1 MRSMSFPWVRRLNIT
16 KMSIILK
23 LVRRFKAILI
33 KKISQF
39 LLKTDRLI
47 VEVPGNQRTNSQNY
61 WDQKKKKNLNQQIQ
75 MTYIILFENLL

>member
-1 MRSMSFPWVRRLNIT
+1 MSFPLVRRLNIT

-33 KKISQF
+33 KIPEF

-47 VEVPGNQRTNSQNY
+47 LEVPGNQRTNSQNY
-61 WDQKKKKNLNQQIQ
+61 SEKKKNKTNK
-75 MTYIILFENLL
+75 FR

>member
-1 MRSMSFPWVRRLNIT
+1 MSFPWVRRLNIT

-61 WDQKKKKNLNQQIQ
+61 WDQKKKKFKPTNSDDLHYFI
-75 MTYIILFENLL
+75 

>member
-1 MRSMSFPWVRRLNIT
+1 MSFPWVRRLNIT

-33 KKISQF
+33 KKIPQF

-47 VEVPGNQRTNSQNY
+47 LEVPGNQRTNSQNY

>member
-23 LVRRFKAILI
+23 LVRRFKAILL
-33 KKISQF
+33 KKIPQF

-47 VEVPGNQRTNSQNY
+47 LEVPGNQRTNSQNY
-61 WDQKKKKNLNQQIQ
+61 WDQKKKKFKPTNSDDLHYFI
-75 MTYIILFENLL
+75 